1 MMGTTKESELHIL
14 GKSVFEDAAGK
25 DIQLPAPPSPR
36 FNPPL
41 RHTVKKVEWEK
52 ELPYAGHNG
61 RRADVV
67 LTSDKGIKV
76 IVEVKYSNGKGI
88 NYGFDLARAGHW
100 LAVELNVARWAE
112 DECLM
117 PDFSSPTMLQGVLN
131 QVVWLSPGKPCSMEW
146 RPYTKIWHRYEHDVP
161 ADRDEASRAAAAE
174 WPVPLSTVTVHLG
187 WYEEHGWELH
197 QNGSGLQE
205 YRIRQPDD
213 GGFQAFNA
221 DHAMSITTGNIWS
234 KRYKDRILEGKEQE
248 DMWAGPVRT
257 AWKDAVKDL
266 FSHRVPGA
274 DPIC

>member
-100 LAVELNVARWAE
+100 LAVELNVARWAG

-117 PDFSSPTMLQGVLN
+117 PDFSSPTMLQDVLN
-131 QVVWLSPGKPCSMEW
+131 QVVWLSLGKPCSMEW
-146 RPYTKIWHRYEHDVP
+146 RPYTEIWHRYEHDVP
-161 ADRDEASRAAAAE
+161 ADRDEASRAAAE
-174 WPVPLSTVTVHLG
+174 KWPGSTVTVHLG
-187 WYEEHGWELH
+187 PYEEHGWELH
-197 QNGSGLQE
+197 QNERELKE

-213 GGFQAFNA
+213 GGFQAFHSHGGRGSLVPNPKSRHHEGRYLA
-221 DHAMSITTGNIWS
+221 DG
-234 KRYKDRILEGKEQE
+234 EQE
-248 DMWAGPVRT
+248 DIWAGAVRT
-257 AWKDAVKDL
+257 SWPDAVRDL
-266 FSHRVPGA
+266 FGYRAPRA
-274 DPIC
+274 EPIF